1 MNDHPAHPSDD
12 PTTDPLSTNHRN
24 RCLHYTASGRR
35 CRLPRLDAGSRL
47 CFRHTQLHAR
57 QPDPGDLRSALA
69 GELTEF
75 KSAADINTF
84 LSRLLLLVA
93 QNRIAANR
101 AAVLA
106 GICSLLLRSLSAID
120 REASDELRPI
130 MFGPPNTD
138 PDESLQPS

>member
-1 MNDHPAHPSDD
+1 MNDHPAHPSND
-12 PTTDPLSTNHRN
+12 PTTGPISANHRN

-35 CRLPRLDAGSRL
+35 GRLPQLDATSRL
-47 CFRHTQLHAR
+47 CFRHTQLHTR
-57 QPDPGDLRSALA
+57 QPDPCDLRSALA

-75 KSAADINTF
+75 QSAADINMF
-84 LSRLLLLVA
+84 LSKLLLLVA

-130 MFGPPNTD
+130 MFGPPD
-138 PDESLQPS
+138 ADQEESLQPS

>member
-120 REASDELRPI
+120 REASDEYRPI

>member
-1 MNDHPAHPSDD
+1 MGANYIAGRPTSARSSHNLYSPDGYD
-12 PTTDPLSTNHRN
+12 P
-24 RCLHYTASGRR
+24 C
-35 CRLPRLDAGSRL
+35 
-47 CFRHTQLHAR
+47 
-57 QPDPGDLRSALA
+57 DLRSALA

-75 KSAADINTF
+75 NSAVDINLF

-106 GICSLLLRSLSAID
+106 GICSLLLRSLSTID

-130 MFGPPNTD
+130 MFGPPD
-138 PDESLQPS
+138 SDQDESLQPS